1 MSINKSKEIAL
12 FVDLDG
18 TLIAT
23 DTFFES
29 IVLLL
34 KSYPLKTFSL
44 ILWIFKGKAYLK
56 DKIAQHKTPKASLL
70 PYREE
75 VLAFIKKEKGKGR
88 KVYLLTAANQKI
100 ADNVVN
106 HLGGFTGAF
115 GSNDK
120 TNLSGEQKL
129 ETIYQVVGHT
139 EFDYIGNSKADL
151 PIWEKSNKII
161 MVNSKMAI
169 KNKFKKSHNV
179 QLINPN
185 RYKTSLKIMIK
196 GMRIHQWAK
205 NSLLFLPIIMAHQ
218 FTDVNSL
225 VTVLWA
231 FISFSFCASA
241 VYILNDLLDI
251 ETDREHPTKKNR
263 PLASGLMSVKTAV
276 ALIFLLLLIS
286 VFISIKMLSTGF
298 LIILIVYM
306 ISTTAYSIILKQ
318 IMLIDVIVLGGLY
331 TLRIIAGSIASR
343 VDVSSWLL
351 VFSMF
356 FFLSLAFMKRYAD
369 LILMKQNNYDEIAG
383 RGYHIDD
390 LDIVQKSGITSGF
403 VAMLVLALYINSE
416 HVIELYKSPI
426 LIWFTVPVLLYWL
439 MRMWMVTNRGKMT
452 DDPII
457 YAMRDKTTYVVMI
470 IIVIIMLLAATVDGS
485 VFNNLNIIQ

>member
-1 MSINKSKEIAL
+1 
-12 FVDLDG
+12 
-18 TLIAT
+18 
-23 DTFFES
+23 
-29 IVLLL
+29 
-34 KSYPLKTFSL
+34 
-44 ILWIFKGKAYLK
+44 
-56 DKIAQHKTPKASLL
+56 
-70 PYREE
+70 
-75 VLAFIKKEKGKGR
+75 
-88 KVYLLTAANQKI
+88 
-100 ADNVVN
+100 
-106 HLGGFTGAF
+106 
-115 GSNDK
+115 
-120 TNLSGEQKL
+120 
-129 ETIYQVVGHT
+129 
-139 EFDYIGNSKADL
+139 
-151 PIWEKSNKII
+151 
-161 MVNSKMAI
+161 
-169 KNKFKKSHNV
+169 
-179 QLINPN
+179 
-185 RYKTSLKIMIK
+185 
-196 GMRIHQWAK
+196 
-205 NSLLFLPIIMAHQ
+205 
-218 FTDVNSL
+218 
-225 VTVLWA
+225 
-231 FISFSFCASA
+231 
-241 VYILNDLLDI
+241 
-251 ETDREHPTKKNR
+251 
-263 PLASGLMSVKTAV
+263 
-276 ALIFLLLLIS
+276 
-286 VFISIKMLSTGF
+286 MLSTGF

-331 TLRIIAGSIASR
+331 TLRIVAGSIASR

-457 YAMRDKTTYVVMI
+457 YAMRDKTTYVAMI
-470 IIVIIMLLAATVDGS
+470 IIVIIMLLAATVEGS

>member
-1 MSINKSKEIAL
+1 MSDNKSKTIAL

-18 TLIAT
+18 TLVAT
-23 DTFFES
+23 DTLLES

-34 KSYPLKTFSL
+34 KLYPLKIFSL
-44 ILWIFKGKAYLK
+44 IIWLFRGKAFFK
-56 DKIAQHKTPKASLL
+56 DMVSIYKIPQADIL
-70 PYREE
+70 PYREK
-75 VLAFIKKEKGKGR
+75 VLDFIKEEKEKGR
-88 KVYLLTAANQKI
+88 KVYLLTAANQRI
-100 ADNVVN
+100 ADEVAS
-106 HLGGFTGAF
+106 HLGCFAGAF

-120 TNLSGEQKL
+120 INLSGEQKL
-129 ETIYQVVGHT
+129 KRVYQIVGHAK
-139 EFDYIGNSKADL
+139 FDYIGNSKADT

-161 MVNSKMAI
+161 VVNPTTSI
-169 KNKFKKSHNV
+169 KNKLKKFNNI
-179 QLINPN
+179 QAINTN
-185 RYKTSLKIMIK
+185 QNIKKIKTLIK
-196 GMRIHQWAK
+196 GLRVHQWTK
-205 NSLLFLPIIMAHQ
+205 NLLLFLPIIMAHQ
-218 FTDVNSL
+218 FTDVNLLGS
-225 VTVLWA
+225 VLWA

-251 ETDREHPTKKNR
+251 ETDRKHPSKKTR
-263 PLASGLMSVKTAV
+263 PLASGMMSVQTSV
-276 ALIFLLLLIS
+276 LLIFLFLLTS
-286 VFISIKMLSTGF
+286 VFISIKVLSTAF
-298 LIILIVYM
+298 LLILIIYM
-306 ISTTAYSIILKQ
+306 ILTTAYSIILKQ
-318 IMLIDVIVLGGLY
+318 IMLIDVMVLGGLY
-331 TLRIIAGSIASR
+331 TLRITAGSIASR

-426 LIWFTVPVLLYWL
+426 LIWFMIPVLFYWL
-439 MRMWMVTNRGKMT
+439 MRMWMVANRGKMT

-457 YAMRDKTTYVVMI
+457 YAMRDKTTYVAMI

>member
-44 ILWIFKGKAYLK
+44 ILWMFKGKAYLK

-100 ADNVVN
+100 ANKVAN
-106 HLGGFTGAF
+106 HLGCFAGAF

-120 TNLSGEQKL
+120 INLSGEQKL
-129 ETIYQVVGHT
+129 KRVYQIVGKAQ
-139 EFDYIGNSKADL
+139 FDYIGDSKVDI
-151 PIWEKSNKII
+151 PIWKKSNEII
-161 MVNSKMAI
+161 MVNPNTVVI
-169 KNKFKKSHNV
+169 NKFKKSKNV
-179 QLINPN
+179 QLIKPS
-185 RYKTSLKIMIK
+185 RHKTNLKIMIK
-196 GMRIHQWAK
+196 GMRVHQWAK

-218 FTDVNSL
+218 FTDVNL
-225 VTVLWA
+225 LITVLWA
-231 FISFSFCASA
+231 FISFSLCASA
-241 VYILNDLLDI
+241 VYILNDLIDI
-251 ETDREHPTKKNR
+251 ETDREHPTKKKR
-263 PLASGLMSVKTAV
+263 PLASGLMSVKTAAV
-276 ALIFLLLLIS
+276 LIFLLLLTS
-286 VFISIKMLSTGF
+286 VFISIKMLSAAF
-298 LIILIVYM
+298 LIILIIYM

-318 IMLIDVIVLGGLY
+318 IMLIDVIILGGLY
-331 TLRIIAGSIASR
+331 TLRIVAGSIASR

-369 LILMKQNNYDEIAG
+369 LILMKQNNYEEIAG

-390 LDIVQKSGITSGF
+390 LDLVQKSGITSGF
-403 VAMLVLALYINSE
+403 VAMLVLALYINSD

-426 LIWFTVPVLLYWL
+426 LIWFMIPVLFYWL
-439 MRMWMVTNRGKMT
+439 MRMWMVTNRGEMT
-452 DDPII
+452 NDPIN
-457 YAMRDKTTYVVMI
+457 YAIRDRTTYVAMTI
-470 IIVIIMLLAATVDGS
+470 IGIIMLLAATIDNS
-485 VFNNLNIIQ
+485 ILNNLNIIQ